1 MPNTKENI
9 LIISALFAS
18 VISFDC
24 WSEPAEALKIA
35 PQKYLQSKLPIDG
48 GKRLD
53 SSLAEFKVDANHI
66 YNFAVQESSLK
77 QVSSEIK
84 VRQSEKTR
92 GAKETAVFDQIAQG
106 TVLIATQDG
115 LGSGALITDKGHI
128 VTNYHV
134 VGDNELVNVF
144 FRPLAGAETLQK
156 KDALRGRV
164 IKVNVFKDLALV
176 KIENV
181 PRAAR
186 AIALAN
192 ASPKVGEDAH
202 AVGHPKGEYW
212 TYTKGYVSA
221 VRAKY
226 QWSASE
232 KDVLKEAKIVQTQTP
247 INPGNSG
254 GPLVNDKKQLIGI
267 NSFIQPSSPGLNYA
281 VAVEDVKEF
290 LNQEGNLR
298 PANPAVANKAKE
310 TCKLVELAEGED
322 KDDDGKFKYVLY
334 DAFCTGKANAM
345 LKIPLDQTKSIKFL
359 FDTNADGKFDIVI
372 LDFDRDLKW
381 DVSYHDTNFDGKPDV
396 IGKHPE
402 GNLVPTNFEPITG

>member
-1 MPNTKENI
+1 MKNTKKNV

-18 VISFDC
+18 AISFDC
-24 WSEPAEALKIA
+24 WSETAEALRIA
-35 PQKYLQSKLPIDG
+35 PQKYLQSKFPLDG
-48 GKRLD
+48 GKKPDSNRLE
-53 SSLAEFKVDANHI
+53 LKIDASHI
-66 YNFAVQESSLK
+66 YNFAAQESSLK

-84 VRQSEKTR
+84 IQPTSKTR

-115 LGSGALITDKGHI
+115 LGSGVLITEKGHI

-144 FRPLAGAETLQK
+144 FRPLAGSETLQK
-156 KDALRGRV
+156 KDAFLGKV

-186 AIALAN
+186 AVALAN
-192 ASPKVGEDAH
+192 TSPKVGEDAH
-202 AVGHPKGEYW
+202 AVGHPKSEYW

-267 NSFIQPSSPGLNYA
+267 NSFTQPSSPGLNYA

-290 LNQEGNLR
+290 LNQEGSLR
-298 PANPAVANKAKE
+298 PANPAGANKAQGA
-310 TCKLVELAEGED
+310 CKQVELAEGED

-402 GNLVPTNFEPITG
+402 GNLVPTSFEPITG